1 MTHSTTGIRHEHLLA
16 VISNQPGPGN
26 FLRTVLI
33 VMVLGA
39 ILLAWFLLRGY
50 RQGNETREAP
60 RPERVPASR
69 AAETGTAG
77 GTDRTGGAT
86 TGADT
91 PRTPG
96 AAPPRYGPTPGT
108 APTPGAA
115 PPPTTAPAAEAPHS
129 ADAGERSSSED

>member
-1 MTHSTTGIRHEHLLA
+1 MTHSTTGLHHEHLLA

-60 RPERVPASR
+60 RAERVPASR

-77 GTDRTGGAT
+77 GTDRTGEAT

-96 AAPPRYGPTPGT
+96 TSPA
-108 APTPGAA
+108 PGA
-115 PPPTTAPAAEAPHS
+115 APAAEAPRS

>member
-60 RPERVPASR
+60 RAERVPASR

-77 GTDRTGGAT
+77 GTDRTGEAT

-96 AAPPRYGPTPGT
+96 TSPTAGTSPAPG
-108 APTPGAA
+108 
-115 PPPTTAPAAEAPHS
+115 TAPAAEAPRS

>member
-77 GTDRTGGAT
+77 GTDRTGEAT

-96 AAPPRYGPTPGT
+96 TS
-108 APTPGAA
+108 PTPGAA
-115 PPPTTAPAAEAPHS
+115 PAPGTSPAPGTAPAAEAPRS

>member
-1 MTHSTTGIRHEHLLA
+1 MTHSTTGIHHEHLLA

-77 GTDRTGGAT
+77 GTDRTGEAT

-96 AAPPRYGPTPGT
+96 TSPTPG
-108 APTPGAA
+108 
-115 PPPTTAPAAEAPHS
+115 TAPAAEAPRS

>member
-1 MTHSTTGIRHEHLLA
+1 MTHSTTGIHHEHLLA

-60 RPERVPASR
+60 RPARVPASR

-77 GTDRTGGAT
+77 GTDRTGEAT

-96 AAPPRYGPTPGT
+96 TSLTPGT
-108 APTPGAA
+108 
-115 PPPTTAPAAEAPHS
+115 
-129 ADAGERSSSED
+129 